1 MSPMRPN
8 GLREVLMVSSRG
20 QVTLPAEMRRHLGIE
35 PGGAVIVEECE
46 GELRIKP
53 AALIEVETYNDDQ
66 IAAWDRADIL
76 GPKERGQILARLQHA

>member
-66 IAAWDRADIL
+66 IAAWDRADVL
-76 GPKERGQILARLQHA
+76 GPKERGQILARLQQA

>member
-1 MSPMRPN
+1 MRPN
-8 GLREVLMVSSRG
+8 GLREVIMVSSRG

-53 AALIEVETYNDDQ
+53 AALIEVETYNEDQ
-66 IAAWDRADIL
+66 ISAWDRADVL
-76 GPKERGQILARLQHA
+76 GPKERGQILARLQQA

>member
-1 MSPMRPN
+1 MRPN

-76 GPKERGQILARLQHA
+76 GHKERGQILARFQQA

>member
-1 MSPMRPN
+1 MRPN

-66 IAAWDRADIL
+66 IARRTRLSAIACKL
-76 GPKERGQILARLQHA
+76 NAAGPFSVMRS

>member
-1 MSPMRPN
+1 MRPN

-66 IAAWDRADIL
+66 IAAWDRADVL
-76 GPKERGQILARLQHA
+76 GPKSLLKNQACAKMG

>member
-1 MSPMRPN
+1 M
-8 GLREVLMVSSRG
+8 
-20 QVTLPAEMRRHLGIE
+20 
-35 PGGAVIVEECE
+35 IVEEGE

-76 GPKERGQILARLQHA
+76 GPKERGQILARFQQA

>member
-76 GPKERGQILARLQHA
+76 GPKERGQILARLQQA

>member
-1 MSPMRPN
+1 MSHMRPN

-53 AALIEVETYNDDQ
+53 AALIEVET
-66 IAAWDRADIL
+66 
-76 GPKERGQILARLQHA
+76 